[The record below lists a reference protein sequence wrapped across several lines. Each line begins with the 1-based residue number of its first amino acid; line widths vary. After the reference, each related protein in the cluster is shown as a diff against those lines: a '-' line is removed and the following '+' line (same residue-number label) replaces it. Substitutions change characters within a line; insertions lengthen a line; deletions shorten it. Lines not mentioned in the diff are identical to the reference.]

1 MPTEFKSPRKVFA
14 AAYLIAALA
23 CPAAVQAQAPIPGTA
38 SLSGLTPQNS
48 TAPVPG
54 QEESRP
60 SSGRLN
66 ISGSNQEESPAQM
79 PAHSI
84 YKQLPFTLEDA
95 KTKLQELNNLLE
107 VASPTQVDQIKNN
120 VYAVSEWLQDVA
132 DAHWKL
138 YKAFDKS
145 PATKLKAKA
154 EKETALAFSHLKNKA
169 KLLKADLFIKQKRYP
184 EALQPLVEIVVA
196 EPTSETGTAAYKR
209 LTDLGFS
216 PKQDNLEIA
225 AGESPPASGK

>member
-1 MPTEFKSPRKVFA
+1 MPTEYQSIRKAIA
-14 AAYLIAALA
+14 AAYLIGSLT
-23 CPAAVQAQAPIPGTA
+23 CPAAALAQAPIPGT
-38 SLSGLTPQNS
+38 SPMPGLTAASS
-48 TAPVPG
+48 TAPLPG

-66 ISGSNQEESPAQM
+66 ISGSNQEESTAQM
-79 PAHSI
+79 PANSI

-107 VASPTQVDQIKNN
+107 VASPTQVDQIKNS

-145 PATKLKAKA
+145 PATKLKAKS

-216 PKQDNLEIA
+216 PKQDSLEIA
-225 AGESPPASGK
+225 AGESPPSSGK